1 MPTAPPDAA
10 AENAQDGSPP
20 ASEGARPPL
29 AGRALP
35 VLIFLLV
42 LIAALLWTSLADTG
56 TGNGDDWWQAIA
68 IAVAVGV
75 SEATALHFEFRR
87 QAFSMSLSEAPVVVG
102 LFFLAPVPLL
112 AARLVGAGASFVV
125 RRTRPVVIAFNLPL
139 FAVEIGVAASIFRAF
154 GSINDRTAEAI
165 AHGWP
170 LSWLAAFLAVVAYD
184 LVSTAGVLAAIFAT
198 QARLRRSEVAQLAPA
213 VAMSAVLG
221 TTIGLLIVVVLHA
234 QAAAASLLAVLAA
247 VVVLGYRAYGQLSRR
262 HASLSEVRAF
272 TQQVAEAPNG
282 RELADVLLRNA
293 ARLLNAET
301 ATVRL
306 LDPDPGGAP
315 GVLHLTGD
323 GPVMPASAPVMLRP
337 DDAVR
342 PAVLFGA
349 QSVLLPRGT
358 SDPVRRRW
366 LADEG
371 VRDAL
376 LVPLPGTSGVLGC
389 LEVTDR
395 LGEVATFTDSDRQ
408 LAETLAAAVAVAL
421 ENTRLVEKS
430 LHDATHDSLTGL
442 PNRSFFLRRIEVALA
457 GTIDEPVNAAV
468 LTIDLDRFKEVN
480 DTLGHLSGDRV
491 LAGVGELLR
500 SHAPAAATVARLGGD
515 EFGVLLPEPG
525 DVAAVVHA
533 AVGLQRAL
541 QRPLELEGLAL
552 EVTGSIGVA
561 VSPRDGTDAA
571 TLLQRADAAMFVAKR
586 EDPGSVHTW
595 DMSMDT
601 ASPRR
606 LALVGEL
613 RRALERGE
621 LRVHYQPKVAL
632 AGRDVVGVEALVR
645 WQHPSWGLLPPD
657 EFVPVAETTGLIVP
671 LTSVVL
677 RTALQDCRQLLDEG
691 ARVGVAVNLS
701 VRGLLDPELHSTV
714 RGLLETTGVPAE
726 LLTLEITESHVMS
739 DVARVL
745 PLLESL
751 HELGVTLSVD
761 DFGTGYSSLAY
772 LRRLPVDEIKIDKSF
787 VLGLAEDAADVASAT
802 AIVETIIGLAG
813 TLGLSVVAEGVE
825 DEQSW
830 RRLED
835 VGCDVAQGYLIGRPM
850 PASQLTGWLDTW
862 RQRTGGTTGPVSLP
876 GRPL

>member
-1 MPTAPPDAA
+1 MPTALPVAA
-10 AENAQDGSPP
+10 AENAEDGSPP
-20 ASEGARPPL
+20 AGGPSPPPF

-35 VLIFLLV
+35 LLIVLLV
-42 LIAALLWTSLADTG
+42 LIAAALWASLGDTG
-56 TGNGDDWWQAIA
+56 TGGSDDWWQALA
-68 IAVAVGV
+68 LAVAVGV
-75 SEATALHFEFRR
+75 TETTALHFEFRR

-102 LFFLAPVPLL
+102 LFFVAPIPLL

-125 RRTRPVVIAFNLPL
+125 RRTRPVVVAFNLPL
-139 FAVEIGVAASIFRAF
+139 FAVEVAVAVSVFRAIE
-154 GSINDRTAEAI
+154 SIS
-165 AHGWP
+165 GWTSHAVADARP
-170 LSWLAAFLAVVAYD
+170 LSWLAALAAVVAYD
-184 LVSTAGVLAAIFAT
+184 LVSAAGVLAAIFAT

-213 VAMSAVLG
+213 VAMSAVFG

-234 QAAAASLLAVLAA
+234 QAAATVLLAVLAA
-247 VVVLGYRAYGQLSRR
+247 VVLLGFRAYGQLSRR
-262 HASLSEVRAF
+262 HATLNEVHAF
-272 TQQVAEAPNG
+272 TQQVAEAPDG
-282 RELADVLLRNA
+282 RELAEVLLRNA
-293 ARLLNAET
+293 ARLLNAEA
-301 ATVRL
+301 ATLRL
-306 LDPDPGGAP
+306 LDSGPGGAP
-315 GVLHLTGD
+315 GVLRLAGD
-323 GPVMPASAPVMLRP
+323 GRVEPVPPAQAGLRA
-337 DDAVR
+337 DDGVR
-342 PAVLFGA
+342 PSVLFGA
-349 QSVLLPRGT
+349 QSVLLPRST

-366 LADEG
+366 LTTEG

-395 LGEVATFTDSDRQ
+395 LGEVATFTDNDRQ

-442 PNRSFFLRRIEVALA
+442 PNRSFFLRRTEIALA
-457 GTIDEPVNAAV
+457 GADEPTNAAV
-468 LTIDLDRFKEVN
+468 LTVDLDRFKEVN

-491 LAGVGELLR
+491 LAGVADLLR
-500 SHAPAAATVARLGGD
+500 AHAPAAATVARLGGD

-525 DVAAVVHA
+525 DVAAVVDLA
-533 AVGLQRAL
+533 GGLQRAL
-541 QRPLELEGLAL
+541 QRPLELEGLSL

-561 VSPRDGTDAA
+561 VSPYDGGDAA
-571 TLLQRADAAMFVAKR
+571 TLLQRADAAMFAAKR
-586 EDPGSVHTW
+586 EDPGSVRTW
-595 DMSMDT
+595 DASMDT

-621 LRVHYQPKVAL
+621 LRVHYQPKVSL
-632 AGRDVVGVEALVR
+632 ATRDVIGMEALVR

-677 RTALQDCRQLLDEG
+677 RTALQDCRQWLENG
-691 ARVGVAVNLS
+691 ARMSVAVNLS
-701 VRGLLDPELHSTV
+701 VRGLLDPELHATV
-714 RGLLETTGVPAE
+714 RGLLESIGVPAE

-751 HELGVTLSVD
+751 HELGVKLSVD

-787 VLGLAEDAADVASAT
+787 VLGLAEDAVDASSAS
-802 AIVETIIGLAG
+802 AIVETIVGLAG
-813 TLGLSVVAEGVE
+813 TLGLTVVAEGVE

-835 VGCDVAQGYLIGRPM
+835 VGCDVAQGYVISRPM
-850 PASQLTGWLDTW
+850 PAPQVAGWLTTW
-862 RQRTGGTTGPVSLP
+862 RQRTGGSAGPVSLR

>member
-1 MPTAPPDAA
+1 MPTAPPEAV
-10 AENAQDGSPP
+10 AENVEDGSPS
-20 ASEGARPPL
+20 AAGTARPPF

-35 VLIFLLV
+35 LLIFFLV
-42 LIAALLWTSLADTG
+42 LIAAAIWTSLGDTG
-56 TGNGDDWWQAIA
+56 TGSAEDWLQALGIA
-68 IAVAVGV
+68 AAVGIT
-75 SEATALHFEFRR
+75 ETTALHFEFRR

-102 LFFLAPVPLL
+102 LFFVAPLPLL
-112 AARLVGAGASFVV
+112 AARLVGAGASFII
-125 RRTRPVVIAFNLPL
+125 RRTRLVVVAFNLPL
-139 FAVEIGVAASIFRAF
+139 FAVEIGVAVSVFRAF
-154 GSINDRTAEAI
+154 GSISDHTSEAI

-170 LSWLAAFLAVVAYD
+170 LSWLAAFSSVLAYD
-184 LVSTAGVLAAIFAT
+184 MVSAIGVLAAIFAT
-198 QARLRRSEVAQLAPA
+198 QARLRRSEVAQLVPA
-213 VAMSAVLG
+213 VAMSAVFG
-221 TTIGLLIVVVLHA
+221 TTIGLLVVVVLRA
-234 QAAAASLLAVLAA
+234 QAAAAVLLALLAA
-247 VVVLGYRAYGQLSRR
+247 VVVLGFRAYGQLSRR
-262 HASLSEVRAF
+262 HATLSEVHEF
-272 TQQVAEAPNG
+272 TQQVAEAPDG

-293 ARLLNAET
+293 ARLLNAE
-301 ATVRL
+301 AAALRL
-306 LDPDPGGAP
+306 LDPGPGGAP
-315 GVLHLTGD
+315 GVLRLGAD
-323 GPVMPASAPVMLRP
+323 GRTEAVPAQQATLRA
-337 DDAVR
+337 DDGVR
-342 PAVLFGA
+342 PSVLFGA
-349 QSVLLPRGT
+349 QSVLLPRNT

-366 LADEG
+366 LTAEC

-395 LGEVATFTDSDRQ
+395 LGEVATFTDNDLQ

-442 PNRSFFLRRIEVALA
+442 PNRSFFLRRTEIAMA
-457 GTIDEPVNAAV
+457 DTTGDPANAAV
-468 LTIDLDRFKEVN
+468 LMVDLDRFKEVN

-491 LAGVGELLR
+491 LAGVADLLR
-500 SHAPAAATVARLGGD
+500 SHAPSAATVARLGGD

-525 DVAAVVHA
+525 DVAAVVDL

-541 QRPLELEGLAL
+541 QRPLELEGLSL
-552 EVTGSIGVA
+552 EVTGSVGVA
-561 VSPRDGTDAA
+561 VSPYDGTDAA
-571 TLLQRADAAMFVAKR
+571 TLLQRADAAMFAAKR
-586 EDPGSVHTW
+586 EDPGSVRTW
-595 DMSMDT
+595 DASMDT

-621 LRVHYQPKVAL
+621 LRVHYQPKVAV
-632 AGRDVVGVEALVR
+632 ATRDVVGMEALVR

-677 RTALQDCRQLLDEG
+677 RTALEDCRRLLDDG
-691 ARVGVAVNLS
+691 AYLSVAVNLS

-714 RGLLETTGVPAE
+714 RGLLDSIGVPPE

-751 HELGVTLSVD
+751 HELGVKLSVD

-787 VLGLAEDAADVASAT
+787 VLGLAGEAADSSAS
-802 AIVETIIGLAG
+802 AIVETIVGLG
-813 TLGLSVVAEGVE
+813 ETLGLSVVAEGVE

-830 RRLED
+830 SRLEE

-850 PASQLTGWLDTW
+850 PAPQVARWLATW
-862 RQRTGGTTGPVSLP
+862 RQRTGGSAGPVSLP